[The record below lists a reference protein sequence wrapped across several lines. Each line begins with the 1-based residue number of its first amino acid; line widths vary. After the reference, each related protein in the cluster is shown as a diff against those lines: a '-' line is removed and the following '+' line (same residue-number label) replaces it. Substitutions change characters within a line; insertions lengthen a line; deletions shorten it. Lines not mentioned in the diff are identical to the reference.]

1 MARRFRFGI
10 CTDQNM
16 TWEKNVERWQWF
28 EQLGFESAWVCD
40 HLVQPT
46 RPQGPYLE
54 AWTLLAGLAA
64 RTEKI
69 RIGVLVTSNTFRHP
83 SVLARMAVTVDHIS
97 NGRLEVGLGAGW
109 YEPEH
114 TMFGIPFPETR
125 ELVSRFREAVQ
136 VVDLVMREDTSSFAG
151 EYYQL
156 KNAQSRPLS
165 VQKPRPPLVLG
176 AFGPRM
182 LKIVATYA
190 DTWNAFG
197 TPTEMRERNQMLDDY
212 CRQIGRD
219 PETLDRSI
227 YYWVTKSDADPWA
240 SREAFYDGIG
250 PYIEAGVNQFILDQ
264 PRDDQI
270 KMLEWVAA
278 EVLPRY
284 AREAPRKVEAV
295 AAAQIDTSTWKSVPD
310 HM

>member
-16 TWEKNVERWQWF
+16 TWDKNVERWQLF
-28 EQLGFESAWVCD
+28 ERLGYESAWVCD
-40 HLVQPT
+40 HLVQPS
-46 RPQGPYLE
+46 RPNGPYLE
-54 AWTLLAGLAA
+54 AWSLLAGLAA

-69 RIGVLVTSNTFRHP
+69 RIGVLVTSNTFRFP
-83 SVLARMAVTVDHIS
+83 QVVAKMAVTIDHIS

-114 TMFGIPFPETR
+114 TMFGIPFPETK
-125 ELVSRFREAVQ
+125 ELVGRFREAVQ
-136 VVDLVMREDTSSFAG
+136 VVDLLTREDTSSFDG

-156 KNAQSRPLS
+156 RNAQSRPGS
-165 VQKPRPPLVLG
+165 VQKPRPPLVIG

-197 TPTEMRERNQMLDDY
+197 TPAEMRERNQMLDDY
-212 CRQIGRD
+212 CRELGRD
-219 PETLDRSI
+219 PDTLDRSL
-227 YYWVTKSDADPWA
+227 YYWVPKSDADPWA
-240 SREAFYDGIG
+240 SKQAFEDVIN

-264 PRDDQI
+264 PRDDQME
-270 KMLEWVAA
+270 MLEWAAA
-278 EVLPRY
+278 EILPRY
-284 AREAPRKVEAV
+284 ARETPRSLEP
-295 AAAQIDTSTWKSVPD
+295 AAATQIDTTDWKKPQD
-310 HM
+310 HL

>member
-16 TWEKNVERWQWF
+16 PWEKNVERWQLF
-28 EQLGFESAWVCD
+28 ERLGYESAWLCD
-40 HLVQPT
+40 HLVQPS
-46 RPQGPYLE
+46 RPNGPYLE
-54 AWTLLAGLAA
+54 AWSLLAGLAA

-69 RIGVLVTSNTFRHP
+69 RIGVLVTSNTFRFP
-83 SVLARMAVTVDHIS
+83 QVVAKMAVTIDHIS

-114 TMFGIPFPETR
+114 TMFGIPFPETK
-125 ELVSRFREAVQ
+125 ELVGRFREAVQ
-136 VVDLVMREDTSSFAG
+136 VIDLLTREDTSSFDG
-151 EYYQL
+151 KYYQL
-156 KNAQSRPLS
+156 KDAQSRPAS
-165 VQKPRPPLVLG
+165 IQKPRPPLVIG

-197 TPTEMRERNQMLDDY
+197 TPAEMRERNQMLDDY
-212 CRQIGRD
+212 CRELGRD
-219 PETLDRSI
+219 PDTLDRSL
-227 YYWVTKSDADPWA
+227 YYWVPKSDADPWA
-240 SREAFYDGIG
+240 SKQAFNDVID

-264 PRDDQI
+264 PRDDQLD
-270 KMLEWVAA
+270 MLEWAAA

-284 AREAPRKVEAV
+284 ARETPRSLEP
-295 AAAQIDTSTWKSVPD
+295 AAATQIDTTDWKKPQD
-310 HM
+310 HL